1 MSDNDPSAA
10 DPFGAIADE
19 FVEAIRRGQYP
30 SVEEFARRYPAHADD
45 IRDMLPALA
54 LMEKAKSASDAPGQP
69 HPAGAAAP
77 PLRQLGDYE
86 ILREVGRGGMGVV
99 YEAQQLSLGR
109 HVAIKVLPSLALLD
123 PRHLVR
129 FHREAKAAAKLHHT
143 NIVPVFGIG
152 EQDGRPYYV
161 MQFIKG
167 LGLDVVLD
175 ELRRLRL
182 PAGKTAPTRAST
194 TEASRDASAAHV
206 ARGLLSGDYKPGGG
220 RQGVDAPRSPDTT
233 TTVHPPRQ
241 SGRSALSE
249 SGGRY
254 WQSVAR
260 VGVQVADALA
270 HAAGQG
276 VLHRDIKPSN
286 LLLDDAGNVWVT
298 DFGLAKTED
307 SYNLT
312 DTGDVVG
319 TLRYLAP
326 ERFNGQGDVRSDV
339 YSLGL
344 TLYEMMA
351 LRSAFD
357 ESDRTKLVKQV
368 LHDEPPRP
376 RKLNPGVPRD
386 LETVVLKAIARDP
399 AQRYQTPA
407 EMADDLR
414 RFVEDRPVRARRVS
428 QAEQLWRWCCRNPG
442 IAVLGGALAAVLV
455 LATAASLL
463 AARYFNRL
471 RLDEARAAQS
481 EREAWHQAELS
492 RQAAEKAAEER
503 REAQRREAL
512 ERTTVTAMSGKY
524 AEAEQALD
532 EAVALGA
539 SGPEIH
545 LRRGQIALY
554 QGRSE
559 DALVYLEKAA
569 QALPDSVAARAVLV
583 WAYLDA
589 GQNDRFYLEL
599 ARIAAMTPVTAED
612 HLFLGQVTARY
623 DPRAAL
629 PLLDRAIEQRDS
641 ALARLIRADVRTK
654 YADMTGL
661 PEDAEQALD
670 DVRVAQALLPGN
682 LAALTAGLEAHLTA
696 ACSYERQHQP
706 TRREAVLEGARRAAA
721 ALKALPALPRRA
733 QDVRLRYLD
742 YVGDEEAIR
751 AEYFRE
757 KPTSGGALAGRW
769 YFLQL
774 YREGKFAEALEVL
787 ERMPRTGNDLPYH
800 LRRAFVL
807 AHLPDGPALAL
818 KEFQAARS
826 PWNGGPRGRRAEF
839 YPPIILLFLGRK
851 DEAAA
856 LYRDMAEAGVHQPLD
871 RTRWYQKA
879 CEYWAGMRSADE
891 LLAGAAGSQ
900 WFLCEG
906 HFFVGLH
913 LLAEGDRAEAR
924 RHFEACVATRV
935 LQFMEYDWS
944 RAFLARMENDPT
956 WPPWIPIR
964 Q

>member
-1 MSDNDPSAA
+1 M
-10 DPFGAIADE
+10 
-19 FVEAIRRGQYP
+19 
-30 SVEEFARRYPAHADD
+30 
-45 IRDMLPALA
+45 
-54 LMEKAKSASDAPGQP
+54 
-69 HPAGAAAP
+69 
-77 PLRQLGDYE
+77 
-86 ILREVGRGGMGVV
+86 
-99 YEAQQLSLGR
+99 
-109 HVAIKVLPSLALLD
+109 
-123 PRHLVR
+123 
-129 FHREAKAAAKLHHT
+129 
-143 NIVPVFGIG
+143 
-152 EQDGRPYYV
+152 
-161 MQFIKG
+161 
-167 LGLDVVLD
+167 
-175 ELRRLRL
+175 
-182 PAGKTAPTRAST
+182 
-194 TEASRDASAAHV
+194 
-206 ARGLLSGDYKPGGG
+206 
-220 RQGVDAPRSPDTT
+220 
-233 TTVHPPRQ
+233 
-241 SGRSALSE
+241 SE

-260 VGVQVADALA
+260 VGMQVADALA

-286 LLLDDAGNVWVT
+286 LLLDETGNVWVT
-298 DFGLAKTED
+298 DFGLAKSED
-307 SYNLT
+307 SYDLT
-312 DTGDVVG
+312 HSGDVVG
-319 TLRYLAP
+319 TLRYMAP
-326 ERFNGQGDVRSDV
+326 ERFSGQSDVRSDI

-344 TLYEMMA
+344 TLYEMLA
-351 LRSAFD
+351 LRPAYAEADHS
-357 ESDRTKLVKQV
+357 KLVKQV
-368 LHDEPPRP
+368 MHDEPPRP
-376 RKLNPGVPRD
+376 RKLNPDVPRD
-386 LETVVLKAIARDP
+386 LETVVLKAIAPDP
-399 AQRYQTPA
+399 ARRYQTPA

-414 RFVEDRPVRARRVS
+414 RFVEDRPVRARRIGN
-428 QAEQLWRWCCRNPG
+428 AEKFWRWCRRNPSV
-442 IAVLGGALAAVLV
+442 AALGGALAAVLV
-455 LATAASLL
+455 LVTAASLL

-471 RLDEARAAQS
+471 RLDEARAARS
-481 EREAWHQAELS
+481 ERQAWREAELS
-492 RQAAEKAAEER
+492 RQEAEKSAEER
-503 REAQRREAL
+503 REARRREAL

-532 EAVALGA
+532 GAVALGA
-539 SGPEIH
+539 SEPEIY

-569 QALPDSVAARAVLV
+569 RALPDSVAARAVLV

-589 GQNDRFYLEL
+589 GQSDRFYLEL
-599 ARIAAMTPVTAED
+599 GKVAAMTPVTAED

-654 YADMTGL
+654 YADMTGV

-682 LAALTAGLEAHLTA
+682 LAASTASLEAHLTA
-696 ACSYERQHQP
+696 ACSYERHQQP
-706 TRREAVLEGARRAAA
+706 AGREIALEGARRAAA
-721 ALKALPALPRRA
+721 ALKAFPSLPRRA

-742 YVGDEEAIR
+742 YLGDEEAIR
-751 AEYFRE
+751 ADYFRE
-757 KPTSGGALAGRW
+757 TPTSGGALAGRW

-774 YREGKFAEALEVL
+774 YRQGKFAEALEVL
-787 ERMPRTGNDLPYH
+787 EHMPRTGNELPYH

-818 KEFQAARS
+818 KEFQAVRS
-826 PWNGGPRGRRAEF
+826 AWEGGPRGRRAEF
-839 YPPIILLFLGRK
+839 YPPIILLFLGRT

-879 CEYWAGMRSADE
+879 CEYWAGLRSADE
-891 LLAGAAGSQ
+891 LLAGAGGSQ

-906 HFFVGLH
+906 HFFIGLR
-913 LLAEGDRAEAR
+913 LLAEGDRAGAR
-924 RHFEACVATRV
+924 RHFEASVATRV

-964 Q
+964 K